1 MKIDRYNL
9 FVEGLNRDNITIMD
23 ISDNDKVIAIDIVAK
38 QFSEHISYD
47 ESIEYLNESVN
58 WSISKVAKT
67 DDNIIGVLLLGE
79 SLINELMDNDTYV
92 ELLKVNLL
100 GKGLE
105 GVALVVTQEFRNKGN
120 FIVYKLIQSIMNIGY
135 DFITIQQYDNM
146 ENTMNYSNKTEKIG
160 TFTEYESQ
168 VSVFYAPLK

>member
-1 MKIDRYNL
+1 MRIDRYNS
-9 FVEGLNRDNITIMD
+9 FIESLNRNNIIIGD
-23 ISDNDKVIAIDIVAK
+23 IDDIDKTSCIDIVAK

-47 ESIEYLNESVN
+47 ESVEYLNESVD

-67 DDNIIGVLLLGE
+67 DNEIIGVLLLGE
-79 SLINELMDNDTYV
+79 SLINELMSNDTYD
-92 ELLKVNLL
+92 ELVKVDLT
-100 GKGLE
+100 GRGLE
-105 GVALVVTQEFRNKGN
+105 GVALVVTEKFRNKGN
-120 FIVYKLIQSIMNIGY
+120 FIVYKLIQSIIGIGY

-160 TFTEYESQ
+160 TFIEDESQ